1 MKATLLT
8 GGRLIDPAQGIDGAF
23 DLLLT
28 DGVVAAVG
36 APGSLRAKAAA
47 ASGARAGEELEVIE
61 LEGKVVC
68 PGLIDI
74 HVHLREP
81 GQEAKETVATGVAAA
96 VAGGFTRVACMA
108 NTLPANDSGWVTS
121 VIVRAAEVAALA
133 RVHPIGA
140 ISKGLEGKEL
150 APMGAM
156 VAAGAVAV
164 SDDGRPVSNAELMR
178 RALEYA
184 QHFGIPVIQHAQ
196 DMDLTGDGV
205 MHEGEWSARS
215 GMPGIPG
222 LAEDVMVAR
231 DLLLV
236 EETGGRY
243 HLAHMST
250 ARATGLMREAK
261 RRGLPVTCEVTP
273 HHLLLTDQAVVEAG
287 FDAQFKMNPPL
298 RARSDREA
306 LLAALLDGT
315 VDAIASDHA
324 PHTSDEK
331 CFEFELAPFGILGL
345 ETTLAV
351 CLEHLVR
358 PGHLALGR
366 LVELLT
372 SGPARVLGLS
382 GGTLSP
388 GSPADVTVI
397 DLERRWAIEP
407 KQFRSKSR
415 NTPFG
420 GWPVTG
426 AAVRTIVG
434 GKTVFRLDAADP
446 LAPEPPET
454 PESPE
459 TP

>member
-1 MKATLLT
+1 MKSGGVRPVLLT
-8 GGRLIDPAQGIDGAF
+8 GGRLIDPAQGIDGAL

-28 DGVVAAVG
+28 DGVVGAIG
-36 APGSLRAKAAA
+36 APGSLLERAAGAA
-47 ASGARAGEELEVIE
+47 GARAGEALEVIE
-61 LEGKVVC
+61 LAGKVVC

-74 HVHLREP
+74 HVHFREP
-81 GQEAKETVATGVAAA
+81 GQESKETVATGAAAA
-96 VAGGFTRVACMA
+96 VAGGFARVACMA
-108 NTLPANDSGWVTS
+108 NTLPANDSGWVTGL
-121 VIVRAAEVAALA
+121 IVRAAELAALA

-178 RALEYA
+178 RALEYSR
-184 QHFGIPVIQHAQ
+184 HFGIPVIQHAQ
-196 DMDLTGDGV
+196 DMDLTGDCV
-205 MHEGEWSARS
+205 MHEGVWSARS

-250 ARATGLMREAK
+250 ARAAGLVREAK

-273 HHLLLTDQAVVEAG
+273 HHLLLTDQSVVEAG

-298 RARSDREA
+298 RADRDREA
-306 LLAALLDGT
+306 LLAAIADGT

-345 ETTLAV
+345 ETTLSV

-358 PGHLALGR
+358 PGHLALGK

-372 SGPARVLGLS
+372 SGPARVLGLP
-382 GGTLSP
+382 GGTLAP

-397 DLERRWAIEP
+397 DLERKSTIEP
-407 KQFRSKSR
+407 RSFRSKSR

-426 AAVRTIVG
+426 GAVMTIVG
-434 GKTVFRLDAADP
+434 GRVVFRV
-446 LAPEPPET
+446 AP
-454 PESPE
+454 
-459 TP
+459 

>member
-1 MKATLLT
+1 MRSVLLT
-8 GGRLIDPAQGIDGAF
+8 GGRLIDPAQGVDGAF

-36 APGSLRAKAAA
+36 PPGSLQERATA
-47 ASGARAGEELEVIE
+47 ASGARQGEALERIE
-61 LEGKVVC
+61 LRGEVVC

-74 HVHLREP
+74 HVHFREP
-81 GQEAKETVATGVAAA
+81 GQESKETVATGSAAA

-108 NTLPANDSGWVTS
+108 NTLPANDNGWVTG
-121 VIVRAAEVAALA
+121 VIVRAAELAAKA

-205 MHEGEWSARS
+205 MHEGEWSVRS

-250 ARATGLMREAK
+250 ARTAGLVREAK

-273 HHLLLTDQAVVEAG
+273 HHLLLTDQSVVEAG

-298 RARSDREA
+298 RADRDRQA
-306 LLAALLDGT
+306 LLAAIADGT

-345 ETTLAV
+345 ETTLSV

-358 PGHLALGR
+358 PGHLALGK
-366 LVELLT
+366 LIELLT
-372 SGPARVLGLS
+372 CGPARVLGLP
-382 GGTLSP
+382 GGTLAP
-388 GSPADVTVI
+388 GSPADVTII
-397 DLERRWAIEP
+397 DLERRSTIEP
-407 KQFRSKSR
+407 RSFRSKSR

-426 AAVRTIVG
+426 GAVMTIVG
-434 GKTVFRLDAADP
+434 GCVVFRAA
-446 LAPEPPET
+446 
-454 PESPE
+454 S
-459 TP
+459 

>member
-1 MKATLLT
+1 MKAILLT
-8 GGRLIDPAQGIDGAF
+8 GGRLIDPARGVDGPF

-28 DGVVAAVG
+28 DGVVAEVG
-36 APGSLRAKAAA
+36 APGSLRAKAEA
-47 ASGARAGEELEVIE
+47 ASGARAGEALEVFE
-61 LEGKVVC
+61 LGGKVVC

-96 VAGGFTRVACMA
+96 VAGGFTAVACMA

-133 RVHPIGA
+133 RVYPIGA

-196 DMDLTGDGV
+196 DMDLSGDGV

-250 ARATGLMREAK
+250 ARCAGLMREAK
-261 RRGLPVTCEVTP
+261 RRGQPVTCEVTP
-273 HHLLLTDQAVVEAG
+273 HHLLLTDRAVVEAG

-298 RARSDREA
+298 RAERDREA
-306 LLAALLDGT
+306 LLAALNDGT

-366 LVELLT
+366 LIELLT
-372 SGPARVLGLS
+372 AGPARVLGLP
-382 GGTLSP
+382 GGTLAP

-397 DLERRWAIEP
+397 DLERRSTIEP
-407 KQFRSKSR
+407 KSFRSKSR

-426 AAVRTIVG
+426 GAVLTIVG
-434 GKTVFRLDAADP
+434 GKVVFRLPALPAAT
-446 LAPEPPET
+446 AAT
-454 PESPE
+454 AAAS
-459 TP
+459 

>member
-1 MKATLLT
+1 MTRILLT
-8 GGRLIDPAQGIDGAF
+8 GGRLIDPARQIDGEF
-23 DLLLT
+23 DLLLA
-28 DGVVAAVG
+28 DGVVAEVG
-36 APGSLRAKAAA
+36 RPAEL
-47 ASGARAGEELEVIE
+47 ASRQASRGGEELEILDVS
-61 LEGKVVC
+61 GKVVC

-108 NTLPANDSGWVTS
+108 NTLPANDSGWITS
-121 VIVRAAEVAALA
+121 LIVRAAELAALA

-150 APMGAM
+150 APMAAM

-164 SDDGRPVSNAELMR
+164 SDDGRPVANAELMR
-178 RALEYA
+178 RALEYSR
-184 QHFGIPVIQHAQ
+184 HFGIPVIQHAQ
-196 DMDLTGDGV
+196 DLDLSGDGV

-250 ARATGLMREAK
+250 ARTTGLVRDAK
-261 RRGLPVTCEVTP
+261 RRGLPVTCEATP
-273 HHLLLTDQAVVEAG
+273 HHLLLTDRTVHESG
-287 FDAQFKMNPPL
+287 FDAQYKMNPPL
-298 RARSDREA
+298 RADRDREA
-306 LLAALLDGT
+306 LLAALVDGT

-358 PGHLALGR
+358 PGLVALPR

-372 SGPARVLGLS
+372 AGPARVLGIP
-382 GGTLSP
+382 GGSLAP

-397 DLERRWAIEP
+397 DLERKSTIEP
-407 KQFRSKSR
+407 RSFRSKSR

-426 AAVRTIVG
+426 GAILTIVG
-434 GKTVFRLDAADP
+434 GRVVFRA
-446 LAPEPPET
+446 
-454 PESPE
+454 SS
-459 TP
+459 

>member
-36 APGSLRAKAAA
+36 APGSLREKAAA

>member
-23 DLLLT
+23 DLLLI

-36 APGSLRAKAAA
+36 APGSLREKAAA

-140 ISKGLEGKEL
+140 ISKALEGKEL

-372 SGPARVLGLS
+372 SGPARVLGLP

-446 LAPEPPET
+446 LAPEASEP

>member
-1 MKATLLT
+1 MRPVLLT
-8 GGRLIDPAQGIDGAF
+8 GGRLIDPAQGIDGAL

-28 DGVVAAVG
+28 DGVVGAIG
-36 APGSLRAKAAA
+36 APGSLLERAAGAA
-47 ASGARAGEELEVIE
+47 GARAGEALEVIE
-61 LEGKVVC
+61 LAGKVVC

-74 HVHLREP
+74 HVHFREP
-81 GQEAKETVATGVAAA
+81 GQESKETVATGAAAA
-96 VAGGFTRVACMA
+96 VAGGFARVACMA
-108 NTLPANDSGWVTS
+108 NTLPANDSGWVTGL
-121 VIVRAAEVAALA
+121 IVRAAELAALA

-178 RALEYA
+178 RALEYSR
-184 QHFGIPVIQHAQ
+184 HFGIPVIQHAQ

-205 MHEGEWSARS
+205 MHEGVWSARS

-250 ARATGLMREAK
+250 ARAAGLVREAK

-273 HHLLLTDQAVVEAG
+273 HHLLLTDQSVVEAG

-298 RARSDREA
+298 RADRDREA
-306 LLAALLDGT
+306 LLAAIADGT

-345 ETTLAV
+345 ETTLSV

-358 PGHLALGR
+358 PGHLALGK

-372 SGPARVLGLS
+372 SGPARVLGLP
-382 GGTLSP
+382 GGTLAP

-397 DLERRWAIEP
+397 DLERKSTIEP
-407 KQFRSKSR
+407 RSFRSKSR

-426 AAVRTIVG
+426 GAVMTIVG
-434 GKTVFRLDAADP
+434 GRVVFRV
-446 LAPEPPET
+446 AP
-454 PESPE
+454 
-459 TP
+459 

>member
-1 MKATLLT
+1 MKRILLT
-8 GGRLIDPAQGIDGAF
+8 GGRLIDPASAIDGAF
-23 DLLLT
+23 DLLLV
-28 DGVVAAVG
+28 DGVVAEVAS
-36 APGSLRAKAAA
+36 AGSLRGSAA
-47 ASGARAGEELEVIE
+47 GVGTEVEVIE
-61 LEGKVVC
+61 LDGKVVC

-81 GQEAKETVATGVAAA
+81 GQEAKETVASGVAAA
-96 VAGGFTRVACMA
+96 VAGGFTSVACMA
-108 NTLPANDSGWVTS
+108 NTLPANDSGLVTR
-121 VIVRAAEVAALA
+121 VIVRAAELAALA
-133 RVHPIGA
+133 RVYPIGA

-196 DMDLTGDGV
+196 DMDLSGDGV

-250 ARATGLMREAK
+250 ARSARLMREAR
-261 RRGLPVTCEVTP
+261 RRGFPVTCEVTP
-273 HHLLLTDQAVVEAG
+273 HHLLLTDRAVAEAE

-298 RARSDREA
+298 RADQDREA
-306 LLAALLDGT
+306 LVAALVDGT

-345 ETTLAV
+345 ETTLSV

-358 PGHLALGR
+358 PGHVTLGR
-366 LVELLT
+366 LIELLT
-372 SGPARVLGLS
+372 SGPARVLNLP
-382 GGTLSP
+382 GGTLAP

-397 DLERRWAIEP
+397 DLDRRSTIEP
-407 KQFRSKSR
+407 KDFRSKSR

-426 AAVRTIVG
+426 GAVMTIVG
-434 GKTVFRLDAADP
+434 GRVVFRAAP
-446 LAPEPPET
+446 
-454 PESPE
+454 
-459 TP
+459 

>member
-1 MKATLLT
+1 MKSTLLT

-23 DLLLT
+23 DLLLI

-36 APGSLRAKAAA
+36 APGSLRERAAA

-184 QHFGIPVIQHAQ
+184 QHFRIPVIQHAQ

-298 RARSDREA
+298 RARRDREA
-306 LLAALLDGT
+306 LLAALVDGT

-358 PGHLALGR
+358 PGHLALAR

-372 SGPARVLGLS
+372 SGPARVLGLP
-382 GGTLSP
+382 GGTLAP

-434 GKTVFRLDAADP
+434 GKTVFRLDAADSP
-446 LAPEPPET
+446 APQPPEAV
-454 PESPE
+454 
-459 TP
+459 

>member
-1 MKATLLT
+1 MKSILLT

-36 APGSLRAKAAA
+36 APGSLRTRAEA
-47 ASGARAGEELEVIE
+47 ASGARAGEALEIFD
-61 LEGKVVC
+61 LAGKVVC

-96 VAGGFTRVACMA
+96 VAGGFTAVACMA

-121 VIVRAAEVAALA
+121 VIVRAAQQAALA
-133 RVHPIGA
+133 RVYPIGA

-184 QHFGIPVIQHAQ
+184 QHFAIPVIQHAQ
-196 DMDLTGDGV
+196 DMELTGDGV

-231 DLLLV
+231 DLLLA

-250 ARATGLMREAK
+250 ARAAGLVREAK

-273 HHLLLTDQAVVEAG
+273 HHLLLTDRSVVEAG
-287 FDAQFKMNPPL
+287 FDAQWKMNPPL
-298 RARSDREA
+298 RADRDREA

-331 CFEFELAPFGILGL
+331 CFEFELAPFG
-345 ETTLAV
+345 
-351 CLEHLVR
+351 
-358 PGHLALGR
+358 
-366 LVELLT
+366 
-372 SGPARVLGLS
+372 SW
-382 GGTLSP
+382 
-388 GSPADVTVI
+388 GSK
-397 DLERRWAIEP
+397 RRWPSVSSI
-407 KQFRSKSR
+407 SC
-415 NTPFG
+415 
-420 GWPVTG
+420 
-426 AAVRTIVG
+426 VRDT
-434 GKTVFRLDAADP
+434 
-446 LAPEPPET
+446 
-454 PESPE
+454 SPWE
-459 TP
+459 GSWSS

>member
-1 MKATLLT
+1 MSDAILLT
-8 GGRLIDPAQGIDGAF
+8 GGRLIDPARGIDGAF
-23 DLLLT
+23 DVVL
-28 DGVVAAVG
+28 DGGKVSAVG
-36 APGSLRAKAAA
+36 ERGSLSVPDGGRTID
-47 ASGARAGEELEVIE
+47 VT
-61 LEGKVVC
+61 GKVVC

-81 GQEAKETVATGVAAA
+81 GQETKETVASGVAAA

-108 NTLPANDSGWVTS
+108 NTLPTNDSGWITGL
-121 VIVRAAEVAALA
+121 IVRAAERAALA
-133 RVHPIGA
+133 HVHPIGA
-140 ISKGLEGKEL
+140 ISKALEGKEL
-150 APMGAM
+150 APMAGM

-196 DMDLTGDGV
+196 DMDLSGDGV
-205 MHEGEWSARS
+205 MHEGEWSART

-250 ARATGLMREAK
+250 ARAARQIRAAK
-261 RRGLPVTCEVTP
+261 DRGLPVTCEVTP
-273 HHLLLTDQAVVEAG
+273 HHLLLTDRSVVEAG
-287 FDAQFKMNPPL
+287 FDAQWKMNPPL
-298 RARSDREA
+298 RAESDRAA
-306 LLAALLDGT
+306 LLAAIVDGT

-345 ETTLAV
+345 ETTLSV

-358 PGHLALGR
+358 PGHLALSR

-372 SGPARVLGLS
+372 CGPARVLGLP
-382 GGTLSP
+382 GGTLSE

-397 DLERRWAIEP
+397 DLERKSTIEP
-407 KQFRSKSR
+407 KDFRSKSR
-415 NTPFG
+415 NTPFD

-426 AAVRTIVG
+426 GAVLTIVAG
-434 GKTVFRLDAADP
+434 RIVHDAGV
-446 LAPEPPET
+446 
-454 PESPE
+454 SP
-459 TP
+459 

>member
-1 MKATLLT
+1 MRSVLLT
-8 GGRLIDPAQGIDGAF
+8 GGRLIDPAQGVDGAF

-36 APGSLRAKAAA
+36 PPGSLQERATA
-47 ASGARAGEELEVIE
+47 ASGARQGEALERIE
-61 LEGKVVC
+61 LRGEVVC

-74 HVHLREP
+74 HVHFREP
-81 GQEAKETVATGVAAA
+81 GQESKETVATGSAAA
-96 VAGGFTRVACMA
+96 VAGGLHARR
-108 NTLPANDSGWVTS
+108 LHGEHPSANDNGWVTG
-121 VIVRAAEVAALA
+121 VIVRAAELAAKA

-205 MHEGEWSARS
+205 MHEGEWSVRS

-250 ARATGLMREAK
+250 ARTAGLVREAK

-273 HHLLLTDQAVVEAG
+273 HHLLLTDQSVVEAG

-298 RARSDREA
+298 RADRDRQACWPRSPTARWTPSRA
-306 LLAALLDGT
+306 TMLPTLRT
-315 VDAIASDHA
+315 RSASSSSSHRSA
-324 PHTSDEK
+324 FSGSKRPSRSASSTS
-331 CFEFELAPFGILGL
+331 C
-345 ETTLAV
+345 
-351 CLEHLVR
+351 
-358 PGHLALGR
+358 GR
-366 LVELLT
+366 VI
-372 SGPARVLGLS
+372 SRSAS
-382 GGTLSP
+382 SSSC
-388 GSPADVTVI
+388 SPAD
-397 DLERRWAIEP
+397 RRACSDCREA
-407 KQFRSKSR
+407 RSLRVRRRTSR
-415 NTPFG
+415 SSTWSADRPSSR
-420 GWPVTG
+420 G
-426 AAVRTIVG
+426 ASGASRATL
-434 GKTVFRLDAADP
+434 RSAAGR
-446 LAPEPPET
+446 
-454 PESPE
+454 SPAAL
-459 TP
+459 

>member
-1 MKATLLT
+1 MKSGGVRPVLLT
-8 GGRLIDPAQGIDGAF
+8 GGRLIDPAQGIDGAL

-28 DGVVAAVG
+28 DGVVGAIG
-36 APGSLRAKAAA
+36 APGSLLERAAGAA
-47 ASGARAGEELEVIE
+47 GARAGEALEVIE
-61 LEGKVVC
+61 LAGKVVC

-74 HVHLREP
+74 HVHFREP
-81 GQEAKETVATGVAAA
+81 GQESKETVATGAAAA
-96 VAGGFTRVACMA
+96 VAGGFARVACMA
-108 NTLPANDSGWVTS
+108 NTLPANDSGWVTGL
-121 VIVRAAEVAALA
+121 IVRAAELAALA

-178 RALEYA
+178 RALEYSR
-184 QHFGIPVIQHAQ
+184 HFGIPVIQHAQ

-205 MHEGEWSARS
+205 MHEGVWSARS

-250 ARATGLMREAK
+250 ARAAGLVREAK

-273 HHLLLTDQAVVEAG
+273 HHLLLTDQSVVEAG

-298 RARSDREA
+298 RADRDREA
-306 LLAALLDGT
+306 LLAAIADGT

-345 ETTLAV
+345 ETTLSV

-358 PGHLALGR
+358 PGHLALGK

-372 SGPARVLGLS
+372 SGPARVLGLP
-382 GGTLSP
+382 GGTLAP

-397 DLERRWAIEP
+397 DLERKSTIEP
-407 KQFRSKSR
+407 RSFRSKSR

-426 AAVRTIVG
+426 GAVMTIVG
-434 GKTVFRLDAADP
+434 GRVVFRV
-446 LAPEPPET
+446 AP
-454 PESPE
+454 
-459 TP
+459 

>member
-1 MKATLLT
+1 MKSILLR
-8 GGRLIDPAQGIDGAF
+8 GGRLIDPARGLDGRF
-23 DLLLT
+23 DLLLA
-28 DGVVAAVG
+28 DGVVAEVG
-36 APGSLRAKAAA
+36 AAGAVAAPT
-47 ASGARAGEELEVIE
+47 GAEVRELD
-61 LEGKVVC
+61 GKVVT

-81 GQEAKETVATGVAAA
+81 GQEAKETVATGAAAA
-96 VAGGFTRVACMA
+96 VAGGFTTVACMA

-121 VIVRAAEVAALA
+121 VIVHAAGRAALA

-196 DMDLTGDGV
+196 DMDLSGDGV

-250 ARATGLMREAK
+250 ARSAGLVREAK
-261 RRGLPVTCEVTP
+261 RRGLAVTCEVTP
-273 HHLLLTDQAVVEAG
+273 HHLLLSDRSVVEAG
-287 FDAQFKMNPPL
+287 FDARFKMNPPL
-298 RARSDREA
+298 RAERDCAA
-306 LLAALLDGT
+306 LLAAIHDGT

-345 ETTLAV
+345 ETTLSV

-358 PGHLALGR
+358 PGRLGLVR
-366 LVELLT
+366 LIELLT
-372 SGPARVLGLS
+372 SGPARVLGLP
-382 GGTLSP
+382 GGTLAP

-397 DLERRWAIEP
+397 DLERAATIEP
-407 KQFRSKSR
+407 RSFRSKSR

-426 AAVRTIVG
+426 GAVLTIVAG
-434 GKTVFRLDAADP
+434 RVVFEAVP
-446 LAPEPPET
+446 
-454 PESPE
+454 
-459 TP
+459 

>member
-1 MKATLLT
+1 MKSILLT

-23 DLLLT
+23 DILLT

-36 APGSLRAKAAA
+36 APGSLRTRAEA
-47 ASGARAGEELEVIE
+47 ASGARAGEALEIFD
-61 LEGKVVC
+61 LAGKVVC

-96 VAGGFTRVACMA
+96 VAGGFTAVACMA

-121 VIVRAAEVAALA
+121 VIVRAAQQAALA
-133 RVHPIGA
+133 RVYPIGA

-156 VAAGAVAV
+156 VAAGADAV

-184 QHFGIPVIQHAQ
+184 QHFAIPVIQHAQ
-196 DMDLTGDGV
+196 DMELTGDGV

-231 DLLLV
+231 DLLLA

-250 ARATGLMREAK
+250 ARAAGLVREAK

-273 HHLLLTDQAVVEAG
+273 HHLLLTDRSVVEAG
-287 FDAQFKMNPPL
+287 FDAQWKMNPPL
-298 RARSDREA
+298 RADRDREA

-358 PGHLALGR
+358 PGHLPLGR

-372 SGPARVLGLS
+372 SGPAKVMGLP
-382 GGTLSP
+382 GGTLAL

-397 DLERRWAIEP
+397 DLERKWTIEP
-407 KQFRSKSR
+407 KAFQSKSR

-426 AAVRTIVG
+426 AAILTIVG
-434 GKTVFRLDAADP
+434 GRVVFRARA
-446 LAPEPPET
+446 
-454 PESPE
+454 
-459 TP
+459 

>member
-8 GGRLIDPAQGIDGAF
+8 GGRLIDPARGVDGAF
-23 DLLLT
+23 DLLLS
-28 DGVVAAVG
+28 DEVVAAVG
-36 APGSLRAKAAA
+36 PPGTLRDQAAA
-47 ASGARAGEELEVIE
+47 AAGARAGEGLEVIE
-61 LEGKVVC
+61 LAGEVVC

-196 DMDLTGDGV
+196 DMDLSGDGV

-250 ARATGLMREAK
+250 ARATGLLRDAK

-298 RARSDREA
+298 RAIRDR
-306 LLAALLDGT
+306 
-315 VDAIASDHA
+315 
-324 PHTSDEK
+324 
-331 CFEFELAPFGILGL
+331 
-345 ETTLAV
+345 
-351 CLEHLVR
+351 
-358 PGHLALGR
+358 
-366 LVELLT
+366 
-372 SGPARVLGLS
+372 
-382 GGTLSP
+382 
-388 GSPADVTVI
+388 
-397 DLERRWAIEP
+397 
-407 KQFRSKSR
+407 
-415 NTPFG
+415 
-420 GWPVTG
+420 
-426 AAVRTIVG
+426 
-434 GKTVFRLDAADP
+434 
-446 LAPEPPET
+446 
-454 PESPE
+454 
-459 TP
+459 

>member
-1 MKATLLT
+1 MKAILLR
-8 GGRLIDPAQGIDGAF
+8 GGRLIDPASGRDGAF
-23 DLLLT
+23 DLLIV
-28 DGVVAAVG
+28 DGVVAAVDGPG
-36 APGSLRAKAAA
+36 ALDSQAESAA
-47 ASGARAGEELEVIE
+47 GARAGEALEVFDVA
-61 LEGKVVC
+61 GKVVC

-81 GQEAKETVATGVAAA
+81 GQESKETVATGVAAA

-108 NTLPANDSGWVTS
+108 NTLPANDSGWITGL
-121 VIVRAAEVAALA
+121 IVRAAEKAGLA
-133 RVHPIGA
+133 HVHPIGA
-140 ISKGLEGKEL
+140 ISKGLEGREL

-196 DMDLTGDGV
+196 DMDLSGDGV

-250 ARATGLMREAK
+250 ARAAGLVREAK

-273 HHLLLTDQAVVEAG
+273 HHLLLTDRAVVEAG
-287 FDAQFKMNPPL
+287 FDGQFKMNPPL
-298 RARSDREA
+298 RAERDRET
-306 LLAALLDGT
+306 LLAALVDGT
-315 VDAIASDHA
+315 IDAIASDHA

-358 PGHLALGR
+358 PGLLT
-366 LVELLT
+366 LPKLIELLT
-372 SGPARVLGLS
+372 SGPARVLNLP
-382 GGTLSP
+382 GGSLSP
-388 GSPADVTVI
+388 GAPGDVTVI
-397 DLERRWAIEP
+397 DLERRWSIEP
-407 KQFRSKSR
+407 REFHSKSR

-426 AAVRTIVG
+426 KAVLTLVQGRVAY
-434 GKTVFRLDAADP
+434 RDP
-446 LAPEPPET
+446 A
-454 PESPE
+454 
-459 TP
+459 

>member
-1 MKATLLT
+1 MKSTLLT
-8 GGRLIDPAQGIDGAF
+8 GGRLIDPAQRIDGAF

-36 APGSLRAKAAA
+36 TPGSLRARAEA
-47 ASGARAGEELEVIE
+47 ASGSRAGESLETIE
-61 LEGKVVC
+61 LGGKVVC

-74 HVHLREP
+74 HVHFREP
-81 GQEAKETVATGVAAA
+81 GQESKETVATGAAAA
-96 VAGGFTRVACMA
+96 VAGGFTSVACMA
-108 NTLPANDSGWVTS
+108 NTLPPNDTGWVTS
-121 VIVRAAEVAALA
+121 VIVRAAELAGRA
-133 RVHPIGA
+133 RVYPIGA
-140 ISKGLEGKEL
+140 ISKGLEGREL

-196 DMDLTGDGV
+196 DMDLSGDGV

-250 ARATGLMREAK
+250 ARAAGLVREAK
-261 RRGLPVTCEVTP
+261 RRGLPVTCEATP
-273 HHLLLTDQAVVEAG
+273 HHLLLTDRAVVEGA
-287 FDAQFKMNPPL
+287 FDGQFKMNPPL
-298 RARSDREA
+298 RAERDREA
-306 LLAALLDGT
+306 LLAALVDGT

-366 LVELLT
+366 LIELLT
-372 SGPARVLGLS
+372 SGPARVMGLP
-382 GGTLSP
+382 GGTLAP

-407 KQFRSKSR
+407 AKFRSKSR

-426 AAVRTIVG
+426 AAVLTIVG
-434 GKTVFRLDAADP
+434 GKVAYRDERV
-446 LAPEPPET
+446 EPVERVQP
-454 PESPE
+454 
-459 TP
+459 